1 VLRTGGDEVEGW
13 FGHQWFFDPR
23 NFGEIICDLI
33 ELRAIPFQLTALV
46 PTYHMDFIAVLNKTA
61 EPDLAASRALV
72 DRVSAVYRA
81 PSYERKMLNP

>member
-1 VLRTGGDEVEGW
+1 MGL
-13 FGHQWFFDPR
+13 PIPAI
-23 NFGEIICDLI
+23 FGEIICDLI
-33 ELRAIPFQLTALV
+33 GTPGPSRSSSTALV